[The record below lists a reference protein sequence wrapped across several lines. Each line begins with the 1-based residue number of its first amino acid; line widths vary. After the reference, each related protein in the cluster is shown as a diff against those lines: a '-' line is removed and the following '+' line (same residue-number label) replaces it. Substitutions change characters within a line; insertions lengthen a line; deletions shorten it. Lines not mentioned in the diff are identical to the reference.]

1 MRLWD
6 NFFLE
11 GTIYIIKTALGI
23 LKYFEL
29 ELKLSTFD
37 EIITHLKSKRVEV
50 NETFLFET
58 IEIMNVLTK

>member
-11 GTIYIIKTALGI
+11 GEIFAIKTALGI

-37 EIITHLKSKRVEV
+37 EALKLLRQKKLDV

-58 IEIMNVLTK
+58 IDIMNVIF